1 MVRNYLKFI
10 GFFTF
15 LSSNCFAANEGMP
28 QLNPDYWVSQ
38 VFWVML
44 IFGTLYVILWKAI
57 LPKINQ
63 NLENRKSQ
71 ILTDLDE
78 AQELKNQSE
87 KKISEYNMILSKAKQ
102 DAKKILD
109 ETRKKI
115 NLDIENKNN
124 QFNLEIDKEIENAE
138 KEIKMLKLSS
148 TKDINKISVETASEI
163 VRKMVGTEVNA
174 SSVSAIVE
182 DISKKEILWLKDRW
196 SDHYLDID
204 SRNIFFPFIKR
215 QQ

>member
-15 LSSNCFAANEGMP
+15 LSSNCFAADEGMP
-28 QLNPDYWVSQ
+28 QLNPDYWISQ
-38 VFWVML
+38 IFWVML

-57 LPKINQ
+57 LPKINE

-78 AQELKNQSE
+78 AQKLKNQSE

-138 KEIKMLKLSS
+138 KEIKTLKLSS
-148 TKDINKISVETASEI
+148 IKDINKISIETSSEI

-182 DISKKEILWLKDRW
+182 DISKKEI
-196 SDHYLDID
+196 
-204 SRNIFFPFIKR
+204 IKYI
-215 QQ
+215 

>member
-10 GFFTF
+10 GFFTL
-15 LSSNCFAANEGMP
+15 LSGKCLGAEEGMP

-38 VFWVML
+38 IFWVIL
-44 IFGTLYVILWKAI
+44 VFTILYVILWKII
-57 LPKINQ
+57 LPKINE

-71 ILTDLDE
+71 ILTDLDD
-78 AQELKNQSE
+78 AQKFKDQSE
-87 KKISEYNMILSKAKQ
+87 ENISEYNKIFNQAKQ

-124 QFNLEIDKEIENAE
+124 QFNLEIKKEIENAE
-138 KEIKMLKLSS
+138 KEIKTLKLSS
-148 TKDINKISVETASEI
+148 IKDINKISIETSSEI
-163 VRKMVGTEVNA
+163 VRKMVGTEVNT

-182 DISKKEILWLKDRW
+182 DISKKEI
-196 SDHYLDID
+196 
-204 SRNIFFPFIKR
+204 IKYI
-215 QQ
+215 

>member
-15 LSSNCFAANEGMP
+15 LSSNCFAADEGMP

-38 VFWVML
+38 IFWVML

-57 LPKINQ
+57 LPKINE

-78 AQELKNQSE
+78 AQEFKNQSE

-102 DAKKILD
+102 DAKKVLD

-124 QFNLEIDKEIENAE
+124 QFNLEIGKEIENAE
-138 KEIKMLKLSS
+138 KEIKTLKLSS
-148 TKDINKISVETASEI
+148 IKDINKISIETSSEI
-163 VRKMVGTEVNA
+163 VRKMVGTEVNT

-182 DISKKEILWLKDRW
+182 DISKKEITK
-196 SDHYLDID
+196 YI
-204 SRNIFFPFIKR
+204 
-215 QQ
+215 

>member
-15 LSSNCFAANEGMP
+15 LSSNCFAADEGMP

-38 VFWVML
+38 IFWVML

-57 LPKINQ
+57 LPKINE

-71 ILTDLDE
+71 ILTDLDD
-78 AQELKNQSE
+78 AQKFKDQSE
-87 KKISEYNMILSKAKQ
+87 EKLSEYNKILNQAKQ

-115 NLDIENKNN
+115 NLDIKNKNN
-124 QFNLEIDKEIENAE
+124 QFNLEIYKEIENAE
-138 KEIKMLKLSS
+138 KEIKTLKLSS
-148 TKDINKISVETASEI
+148 IKDINKISIETSSEI
-163 VRKMVGTEVNA
+163 VRKMVGTEVNT

-182 DISKKEILWLKDRW
+182 DTSKKEI
-196 SDHYLDID
+196 
-204 SRNIFFPFIKR
+204 IKYI
-215 QQ
+215 

>member
-10 GFFTF
+10 VLFTF
-15 LSSNCFAANEGMP
+15 LSSNSFAADKGMP

-38 VFWVML
+38 IFWVML
-44 IFGTLYVILWKAI
+44 IFGTLYVILWKVI
-57 LPKINQ
+57 LPKINE

-71 ILTDLDE
+71 ILADLDD

-87 KKISEYNMILSKAKQ
+87 KKISEYNIILSKAKE

-124 QFNLEIDKEIENAE
+124 QFNLEIEKEVENAE
-138 KEIKMLKLSS
+138 KEIKALKLSS
-148 TKDINKISVETASEI
+148 IKDINKISIETSSEI
-163 VRKMVGTEVNA
+163 VRKMVGTDVNA
-174 SSVSAIVE
+174 SSVSATVE
-182 DISKKEILWLKDRW
+182 DISKKEI
-196 SDHYLDID
+196 
-204 SRNIFFPFIKR
+204 IKYI
-215 QQ
+215 

>member
-10 GFFTF
+10 GFFVF
-15 LSSNCFAANEGMP
+15 LSSTCFAADEGGMP

-38 VFWVML
+38 IFWVML

-57 LPKINQ
+57 LPKINE

-78 AQELKNQSE
+78 AQEFKNQSE

-102 DAKKILD
+102 DAKKVLD

-124 QFNLEIDKEIENAE
+124 QFNLEIGKEIENAE
-138 KEIKMLKLSS
+138 KEIKTLKLSS
-148 TKDINKISVETASEI
+148 IKDINKISIETSSEI

-174 SSVSAIVE
+174 SSVSATVE
-182 DISKKEILWLKDRW
+182 DISKKEI
-196 SDHYLDID
+196 
-204 SRNIFFPFIKR
+204 IKYI
-215 QQ
+215 

>member
-15 LSSNCFAANEGMP
+15 LSSNCFAADEGMP

-38 VFWVML
+38 IFWVML

-57 LPKINQ
+57 LPKINE

-78 AQELKNQSE
+78 AQEFKNQSE

-102 DAKKILD
+102 DAKKVLD

-124 QFNLEIDKEIENAE
+124 QFNLEIGKEIENAE
-138 KEIKMLKLSS
+138 KEIKTLKLSS
-148 TKDINKISVETASEI
+148 IKDINKISIETSSEI

-182 DISKKEILWLKDRW
+182 DISKKEI
-196 SDHYLDID
+196 
-204 SRNIFFPFIKR
+204 IKYI
-215 QQ
+215 